1 MHRNPLEVFI
11 MTEDIIEKKKE
22 FIYRG
27 KNLEELKKLDVRE
40 FAKLLPSR
48 ERRTILRN
56 SDLIERFVAK
66 CKKYT
71 ENNKNIRTHKREIII
86 VPDMTNSPSLCPSIS
101 GTTFTGSKTLP
112 LWTYIVKLVISG
124 TIIISLFCVLIFL
137 LFSVY
142 FLHFATNLSIKSLF
156 LNIVLLSLE
165 GSNLANSLT
174 SNFFNSSRFFP
185 LYINSFFFSIISSVI
200 IKTSSGFLCI
210 QQPIYFLSYYFPPP
224 FLTPV
229 LLALILPTFAPG
241 GAFLLGIFPRPP

>member
-86 VPDMTNSPSLCPSIS
+86 VPDMTNLTIYVYNGRVFEPVKVVPEML
-101 GTTFTGSKTLP
+101 GHRLGEFTQTRKS
-112 LWTYIVKLVISG
+112 VKHGAAGIGATRS
-124 TIIISLFCVLIFL
+124 SASR
-137 LFSVY
+137 SV
-142 FLHFATNLSIKSLF
+142 K
-156 LNIVLLSLE
+156 
-165 GSNLANSLT
+165 
-174 SNFFNSSRFFP
+174 
-185 LYINSFFFSIISSVI
+185 
-200 IKTSSGFLCI
+200 
-210 QQPIYFLSYYFPPP
+210 
-224 FLTPV
+224 
-229 LLALILPTFAPG
+229 
-241 GAFLLGIFPRPP
+241 